1 MKFKSLILA
10 LCLSGCSALGLLSPT
25 PVYPVS
31 RPLQYLPGS
40 SFDPTITNGLSNLD
54 RDEYYSMDYGL
65 QYLPTH
71 VLLSLKR
78 ATSDTI
84 PRVMDELFFDRPERF
99 GLLPNYVNPNIPLPI
114 GVTSSTDTDYVPM
127 SGINCSACHTTMISN
142 KNNQFFLVDGGSSR
156 FQIDVFLGEMLK
168 SVIATLL
175 NPVEFEAFYDRYQIR
190 TGEVDRNPADKS
202 LASSIK
208 TSITTSDTAALETT
222 LNALPQQHQAGKNT
236 TLTSAAYPTW
246 TQLSTRTGMYVYLTR
261 RFVYLFSL
269 AKYGTNPAGSTVAA
283 SGPGRANPWQPT
295 KSMLADKYLHSK
307 NTYKVAGG
315 PINIPFM
322 WDHNRQHLV
331 FLLGNTNS
339 MVERNMAQSI
349 ALLADFNPTTFET
362 TTSIKRLEIVSQY
375 ARRAKP
381 PTWPENILG
390 PIDQNLATQGKEIFK
405 KECLS
410 CHNPHTTDT
419 ATASANYAYLDVGTD
434 PDYYYGQI
442 EQLDGKDLFA
452 DILTPFM
459 THVKGAASIIEGIP
473 DISAYEQGRTPV
485 IWKGPSS
492 NAIIAKPLMGVWAT
506 PPYLHNG
513 SIPTIRDLLNPA
525 FMRPSTFHIAG
536 YVYNTHDLGYTEDPT
551 LPYGFDF
558 HVHCLVCDGNLNT
571 GHEYGTQLSSAEK
584 DALIEFIKSYDGNT
598 SFESQ

>member
-1 MKFKSLILA
+1 MKFKSLLLA
-10 LCLSGCSALGLLSPT
+10 LCVSGCSALGLLSPA

-40 SFDPTITNGLSNLD
+40 SFDPSVINGLSNED
-54 RDEYYSMDYGL
+54 RINYYNSDYGL
-65 QYLPTH
+65 QYLPVN

-78 ATSDTI
+78 ADTNSVI
-84 PRVMDELFFDRPERF
+84 KIMDEMFFEHPERF
-99 GLLPNYVNPNIPLPI
+99 GLLPNYVNPNDPLPI
-114 GVTSSTDTDYVPM
+114 GISRSTDINYVPM
-127 SGINCSACHTTMISN
+127 AGILCAACHTTMISN
-142 KNNQFFLVDGGSSR
+142 NKNQFFLVDGGSSR

-190 TGEVDRNPADKS
+190 AGELNSNPADKS
-202 LASSIK
+202 LAPSIQ
-208 TSITTSDTAALETT
+208 TSIITSNTTALEAALKT
-222 LNALPQQHQAGKNT
+222 LPQHQSGKTT
-236 TLTSAAYPTW
+236 TLTSAPYPTSA
-246 TQLSTRTGMYVYLTR
+246 QLSTRTGMYVYLTR
-261 RFVYLFSL
+261 RFLYLFSL

-295 KSMLADKYLHSK
+295 KSMLADKYLSSK
-307 NTYKVAGG
+307 NTYKIAGG

-322 WDHNRQHLV
+322 WDHNRQHWV

-362 TTSIKRLEIVSQY
+362 TTSIKRLEAVSQY
-375 ARRAKP
+375 ARKAKP

-390 PIDQNLATQGKEIFK
+390 PIDQDLATQGKAIFK
-405 KECLS
+405 DQCLS
-410 CHNPHTTDT
+410 CHDPQFSNI
-419 ATASANYAYLDVGTD
+419 ATASSNYNYMDVGTD
-434 PDYYYGQI
+434 PEYYYGQT
-442 EQLDGKDLFA
+442 ERFDNKDLFK

-459 THVKGAASIIEGIP
+459 TYVKGVASINEGIA
-473 DISAYEQGRTPV
+473 DVSVYEQGRTPV
-485 IWKGPSS
+485 IWKGPTS

-513 SIPTIRDLLNPA
+513 SVPTIRDLLNPS
-525 FMRPSTFHIAG
+525 FMRPTVFHIGG
-536 YVYNTHDLGYTEDPT
+536 YVYDTHNLGYTEDPT

-558 HVHCLVCDGNLNT
+558 HTHCLACDGNLNT

-584 DALIEFIKSYDGNT
+584 EALIEFLKSYDIYT
-598 SFESQ
+598 SF